1 MRAGHR
7 RGCQWAGCHRAPARR
22 PAGYGASYQEADG
35 AAAPPVQ
42 NMSPP
47 SPAHFNSRYAG
58 ARRNPLHY
66 RAAAALTGGFMA
78 LVVPSAW

>member
-1 MRAGHR
+1 
-7 RGCQWAGCHRAPARR
+7 
-22 PAGYGASYQEADG
+22 
-35 AAAPPVQ
+35 
-42 NMSPP
+42 MSPP